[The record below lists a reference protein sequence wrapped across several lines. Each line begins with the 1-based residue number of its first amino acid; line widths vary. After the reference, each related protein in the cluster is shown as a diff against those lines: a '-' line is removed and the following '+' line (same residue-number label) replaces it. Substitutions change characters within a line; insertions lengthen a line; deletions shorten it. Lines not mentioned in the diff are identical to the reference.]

1 MLDATNAYAYFV
13 QDEAGLAGLP
23 GDAIEAA
30 REAAQKDA
38 KEGWKFTLHFPSYF
52 PVLQYADNRTAR
64 GALPRLCDARVG
76 TRPQYGDGKAEWD
89 NTAIVADALKLR
101 REER

>member
-1 MLDATNAYAYFV
+1 MRPT
-13 QDEAGLAGLP
+13 AGLP

-52 PVLQYADNRTAR
+52 PVLQYADNRALRETLYAPMRRARRNSGRSTVTAR
-64 GALPRLCDARVG
+64 PNG
-76 TRPQYGDGKAEWD
+76 T
-89 NTAIVADALKLR
+89 TR
-101 REER
+101 RSSPMR